1 LKMNK
6 EYVPLIL
13 RIGLGIPFFWFGI
26 DKFFNPIFWA
36 RFIPEYMKS
45 LIPISINSFMYLQGT
60 IEVLVGIFLIIGLF
74 TRITSYL
81 SSIILI
87 VVIISVGFNNIS
99 LRDVGL
105 LSISISLIYLN
116 SGKLSID
123 NLRGKLKNPS

>member
-1 LKMNK
+1 
-6 EYVPLIL
+6 
-13 RIGLGIPFFWFGI
+13 
-26 DKFFNPIFWA
+26 
-36 RFIPEYMKS
+36 MKS
-45 LIPISINSFMYLQGT
+45 LIPISINSFMDLQGT

-99 LRDVGL
+99 LMDVGL